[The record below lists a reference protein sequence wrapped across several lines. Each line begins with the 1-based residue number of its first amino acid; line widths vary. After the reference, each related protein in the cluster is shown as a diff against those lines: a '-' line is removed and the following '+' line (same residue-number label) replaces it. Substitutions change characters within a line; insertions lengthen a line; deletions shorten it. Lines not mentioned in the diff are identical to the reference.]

1 MTPDVKA
8 RVFEPFFTTKPPGK
22 GSGLGLSTVYGFVKQ
37 SGGSVR
43 IDSVPGEGTR
53 VEVYLPRVEASDTEQ
68 RTAGTLTGAGSRE
81 TVLVVEDDPA
91 VRKVVADMVESLGY
105 RVEVA
110 ENGSEAL
117 MRLEANSSVDLVLT
131 DVVMPG
137 EVDGWRL
144 AEMVWNRWPDTRVLL
159 TTGYSEHV
167 ISRHATLGDRAR
179 VLPKPY
185 RRNELSQKIR
195 ELLDA

>member
-1 MTPDVKA
+1 MA
-8 RVFEPFFTTKPPGK
+8 W
-22 GSGLGLSTVYGFVKQ
+22 
-37 SGGSVR
+37 
-43 IDSVPGEGTR
+43 
-53 VEVYLPRVEASDTEQ
+53 VEASDADRRQ
-68 RTAGTLTGAGSRE
+68 AGSLTSVGNRE

-91 VRKVVADMVESLGY
+91 VRKVVAGMVESLGY
-105 RVEVA
+105 HVEVA

-117 MRLEANSSVDLVLT
+117 TRLETNGSVDLVLT

-137 EVDGWRL
+137 DVDGWRL
-144 AEMVWNRWPDTRVLL
+144 AEMVWNRWPETRVLL
-159 TTGYSEHV
+159 TTGYSDHV
-167 ISRHATLGDRAR
+167 ISRHATLGDRTQ